1 MKKHFCPSF
10 HCTTISL
17 HISIR
22 QLLSFFQRPLPPIIK
37 LFFAPTNNCNYTL
50 SLWKCDKPDS
60 IFFLLNSLR
69 WQPLPSFHSAISSSY
84 GPRANTRIPTTILTA
99 SLALLGMSCCV
110 FTSARPWPRREVRIF
125 VWAFVKV
132 ASPRR
137 DQKPHPSLSPPPPVT
152 SCGICSQDVLISF
165 GAPHTSYLAGRL
177 TCKGDI
183 SPRFRQWMRH
193 AGYHLAHACIG
204 EGEKSHL
211 SFLWLSFSFVLPPI
225 AL

>member
-1 MKKHFCPSF
+1 MKAFFFSPLQITVITLCHFGNVTNQTVFPFYWIHYADSRSPPS
-10 HCTTISL
+10 T
-17 HISIR
+17 
-22 QLLSFFQRPLPPIIK
+22 
-37 LFFAPTNNCNYTL
+37 
-50 SLWKCDKPDS
+50 
-60 IFFLLNSLR
+60 
-69 WQPLPSFHSAISSSY
+69 LPS
-84 GPRANTRIPTTILTA
+84 PRPMAPESERAHTDDNPNGVARTFRNVVLR
-99 SLALLGMSCCV
+99 V

-125 VWAFVKV
+125 AWAFVKV

-137 DQKPHPSLSPPPPVT
+137 DQKAPQPSLPPSPHRPPVT